1 MIDILLNKFSRGS
14 VSHDCQWDCGVF
26 SPRLMEVFRKVRP
39 QFEKLAIS
47 E

>member
-1 MIDILLNKFSRGS
+1 MIDCSSINSPAEAFHMIVNGE
-14 VSHDCQWDCGVF
+14 CGVF

>member
-1 MIDILLNKFSRGS
+1 MIDIFLNNSPAEEFHMIVNGE
-14 VSHDCQWDCGVF
+14 CGVF